1 MINLIKLS
9 FCMFVHEESSVT
21 CKPLVLSVTEAV
33 MSDIVSF
40 LHFTSK
46 SSAADRQTYWGGW
59 KIDGGVH
66 G

>member
-33 MSDIVSF
+33 MSDISF
-40 LHFTSK
+40 FLFCTSPPNPQQQI
-46 SSAADRQTYWGGW
+46 DRLTGAGG
-59 KIDGGVH
+59 K
-66 G
+66 